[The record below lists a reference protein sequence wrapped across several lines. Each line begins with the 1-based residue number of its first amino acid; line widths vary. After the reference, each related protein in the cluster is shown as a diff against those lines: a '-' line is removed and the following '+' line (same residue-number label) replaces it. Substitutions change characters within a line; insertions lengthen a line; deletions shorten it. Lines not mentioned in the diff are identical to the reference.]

1 MTVGGL
7 SLDPRRVIA
16 ADTEYV
22 RGRYILTVRYLVA
35 ETVVSLDTCF
45 DDAQEAG
52 YALAKLDEHCYK
64 GPLADAIATQT
75 IDDDDDDDDDTE
87 GKGIGFDRS

>member
-22 RGRYILTVRYLVA
+22 RGRYVLTVRYLVA

-45 DDAQEAG
+45 QDEQSAM
-52 YALAKLDEHCYK
+52 YALAILDEHCYK
-64 GPLADAIATQT
+64 GPLVDAVATQT
-75 IDDDDDDDDDTE
+75 IDDDDDDDE
-87 GKGIGFDRS
+87 KELGFDRS